1 MQVVEL
7 KKNPATG
14 EDFEESDQVS
24 QRMTQYLRDEGVL
37 ARAGT
42 SIPYAPPLSIN
53 LEEADELVDRISR
66 AIGRLETELGL

>member
-24 QRMTQYLRDEGVL
+24 QRTQYLRDEGVL